1 MRFSMTSS
9 LRYAAVA
16 LCVALA
22 FTACTKSTQST
33 ATTSDSTQT
42 TAPDANAASSAPSAQ
57 ATSAGG
63 ASAGASQAPAAS
75 ATTGAMTP
83 STAVPTANVSTSGS
97 TTGASD
103 GYITLPVYPGAT
115 EASQGEMSATTN
127 TGSFDAKIYQT
138 KDDSKTVSDWYKA
151 HLPSSF
157 QALVITANGKTV
169 GTFTDEHKEDNG
181 DQAVLVTYDNNSN
194 ETHIQLSTKHG
205 K

>member
-1 MRFSMTSS
+1 
-9 LRYAAVA
+9 
-16 LCVALA
+16 
-22 FTACTKSTQST
+22 
-33 ATTSDSTQT
+33 
-42 TAPDANAASSAPSAQ
+42 
-57 ATSAGG
+57 
-63 ASAGASQAPAAS
+63 
-75 ATTGAMTP
+75 MTP